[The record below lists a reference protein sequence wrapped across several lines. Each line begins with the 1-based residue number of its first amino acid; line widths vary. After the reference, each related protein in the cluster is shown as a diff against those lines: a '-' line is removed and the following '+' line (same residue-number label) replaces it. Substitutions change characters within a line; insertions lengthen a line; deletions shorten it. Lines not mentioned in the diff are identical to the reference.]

1 VFPSVECGGEWHWV
15 HNQLPSGV
23 SSGTLTVLFE
33 GMAPI
38 EVESSFN
45 GSVLHYF
52 LDMEGP
58 ATLLAA
64 SDDVVGGMLVLS
76 HWPSCN
82 GTTTTTGE
90 TTTSTGETT
99 TTTEVSGTTV
109 TTAEATTTTTGGV
122 TTTTV
127 QNVSTTTSDS
137 GDLTGT
143 LIVVK
148 RTIPAGAPGEFTI
161 VITAEAGGETW
172 VSVLSDGESVT
183 LGDLQAGIY
192 AVTEMLP
199 VPTETQEWTLDSIG
213 CDDGSPADAVSLEA
227 DETVT
232 CEVVNELTEV
242 RGTTVTTVPPVTATT
257 LPFTGGNFADLALIG
272 MALAATGLLLR
283 SLTSSRREHL
293 TG

>member
-1 VFPSVECGGEWHWV
+1 
-15 HNQLPSGV
+15 
-23 SSGTLTVLFE
+23 
-33 GMAPI
+33 MAPI

-82 GTTTTTGE
+82 GTTTTTGETTTSTGETTTTTGE

-199 VPTETQEWTLDSIG
+199 VPTETQEWTLDSFG
-213 CDDGSPADAVSLEA
+213 CEDGSPADAVSLEA